1 MIVINY
7 NSGVGGGDKG
17 VDDENVFDF
26 KTILTMSSRGRRLWH
41 LISVYTFFPI
51 VQHARRRT

>member
-1 MIVINY
+1 MNY
-7 NSGVGGGDKG
+7 NAGVGGGDKG
-17 VDDENVFDF
+17 VDDENVFDS